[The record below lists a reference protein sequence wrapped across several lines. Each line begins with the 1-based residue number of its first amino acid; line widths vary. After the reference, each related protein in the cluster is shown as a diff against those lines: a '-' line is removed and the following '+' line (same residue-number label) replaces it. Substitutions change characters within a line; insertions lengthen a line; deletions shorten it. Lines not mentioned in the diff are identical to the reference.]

1 MLAALAQADLEPR
14 LRREPAERPEAARHH
29 DTFLETDAA
38 AHAPEHAAVGR
49 AVHLHLVDALDAA
62 SRVHQA
68 LGQGAVVGEEKQAA
82 ALQVQ
87 ATDRIQPLVHV
98 REQITHRGTALG
110 VGQRAH
116 HATRLVDHDGT
127 AARAWRELL
136 AVDGD
141 GVADAIGTDAQLADH
156 LAVHADASSEDERFG
171 LAARG
176 RAECAQDLLQA
187 FAQPVPSSSLAAGAA
202 PSSPLALASSARAA
216 SRSAPSPTSASGGS
230 AWRSGRPNT
239 SRKSFVVA

>member
-1 MLAALAQADLEPR
+1 MRSGSRSRRSAAGAWRAEPGRPEQRTELVGRDVAPRAGCEIAQLDRAEAHSHELVDRQPQRGAQPPHDVLAALAQADLEPR

-29 DTFLETDAA
+29 DAFLETDAA

-87 ATDRIQPLVHV
+87 ATDRIQALVHV

-141 GVADAIGTDAQLADH
+141 SVADASGPAP
-156 LAVHADASSEDERFG
+156 
-171 LAARG
+171 G
-176 RAECAQDLLQA
+176 R
-187 FAQPVPSSSLAAGAA
+187 
-202 PSSPLALASSARAA
+202 R
-216 SRSAPSPTSASGGS
+216 R
-230 AWRSGRPNT
+230 W
-239 SRKSFVVA
+239 